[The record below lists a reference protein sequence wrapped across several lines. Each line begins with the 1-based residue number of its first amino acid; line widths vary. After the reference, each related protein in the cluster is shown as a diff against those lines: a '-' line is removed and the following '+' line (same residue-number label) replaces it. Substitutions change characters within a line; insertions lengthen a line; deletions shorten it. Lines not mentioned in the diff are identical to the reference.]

1 MSVDPVIELAPD
13 LGVLL
18 AAAGLLVLAVAGL
31 RASGLLRILLVGQAV
46 YWALGYLGRAIVLL
60 TVQPR
65 PAFADNIADPRLYE
79 VGYDRGVAAVLTL
92 IVPGIWIYALL
103 ALVLVEVLRAR
114 RWAYPD
120 RADRS
125 AGRAVAGGVPAW
137 LPVFWVVYAI
147 GTLARAATMATGTV
161 SSAGEVESANP
172 YLATA
177 ASLAG
182 IAAIA
187 LVLYTRGHPV
197 QVLLVLG
204 VLGAG
209 ELGWGMVT
217 QSKTPAIGMALALA
231 LRIGRVGLDRRRAL
245 ALVGTGAVVVA
256 AFGWLQ
262 SFKTAGAATD
272 LSFQLNYPALL
283 RPFLPLLTRFD
294 LFQAA
299 SDVYAAVGPPWYTP
313 GQAVGAVL
321 LAFIPAQLGVTKVT
335 SGTLWAEVVRG
346 SSLDMRD
353 VSVSLAE
360 GHISEGLLLGGL
372 AGVLV
377 ESLILLA
384 VLLVVV
390 RWLESRHIFLAAWAL
405 TMVQTPALF
414 ERGVLGIAETAGKGL
429 QAAVAIWMLTI
440 VLRWL
445 RRDSARN
452 PATDRPQW
460 VQTDPVPARQEPTGE
475 RL

>member
-1 MSVDPVIELAPD
+1 MSPDPAIELAPG

-18 AAAGLLVLAVAGL
+18 VAAGLLVLAVAGL
-31 RASGLLRILLVGQAV
+31 RARGLLRILLVGQAV
-46 YWALGYLGRAIVLL
+46 YWAIGYLGRAIVLL

-65 PAFADNIADPRLYE
+65 PAFADNLADPRLYQ

-92 IVPGIWIYALL
+92 IVPGIWCYALL
-103 ALVLVEVLRAR
+103 ALILVEVLRAR
-114 RWAYPD
+114 RWSYPD
-120 RADRS
+120 GVTRRAADS
-125 AGRAVAGGVPAW
+125 GAPAW

-147 GTLARAATMATGTV
+147 GMLARAATMATGTV

-172 YLATA
+172 YLATI

-187 LVLYTRGHPV
+187 LVFHTRGRPL

-204 VLGAG
+204 LLGAG

-217 QSKTPAIGMALALA
+217 QSKTPAIGIALALA

-245 ALVGTGAVVVA
+245 ALVGTGAVVIA

-272 LSFQLNYPALL
+272 ATFQLNYPAPL

-299 SDVYAAVGPPWYTP
+299 TDVYAAVGPPWYTP
-313 GQAVGAVL
+313 GQAAGAAL

-335 SGTLWAEVVRG
+335 SGTVWAELVRG
-346 SSLDMRD
+346 SSVDMRE

-360 GHISEGLLLGGL
+360 GHLSEGLLLAGL
-372 AGVLV
+372 PGVLV

-384 VLLVVV
+384 VLLLVV
-390 RWLESRHIFLAAWAL
+390 RGLESKHIFLAAWAL

-429 QAAVAIWMLTI
+429 QGALAIWLLTI
-440 VLRWL
+440 MLKWLRWG
-445 RRDSARN
+445 
-452 PATDRPQW
+452 PAGAPTTDRPSR
-460 VQTDPVPARQEPTGE
+460 VPADPVRLRVEPTGE
-475 RL
+475 RS